1 MPPQRH
7 RPRQTSPRTA
17 FEKGFKKASKTWGSD
32 LPDISQRTYD
42 AVMEKFD
49 KMAEEAKKTSATP
62 VDTEG

>member
-1 MPPQRH
+1 MAGK
-7 RPRQTSPRTA
+7 S
-17 FEKGFKKASKTWGSD
+17 WGGD

-49 KMAEEAKKTSATP
+49 QMAEEAKKTSSTP